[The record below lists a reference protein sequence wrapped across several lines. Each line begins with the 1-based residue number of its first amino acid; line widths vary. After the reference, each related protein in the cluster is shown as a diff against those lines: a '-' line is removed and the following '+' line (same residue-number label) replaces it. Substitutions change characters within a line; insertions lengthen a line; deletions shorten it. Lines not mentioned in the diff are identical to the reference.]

1 LKITIEYKKMNLKR
15 VLKYSFI
22 FLLAGISCT
31 KTNCPEDLANFDA
44 KAINSFHKSFFAK
57 DSERKSGNFSIYLD
71 YSSGMKIAFEKKENT
86 DFYFLFINS
95 LKISEPDFYA
105 VESDAIK
112 KIESSTKSELYKRI
126 KDIKSYNKIN
136 APLDIAIQQIVAK
149 NTESVFIT
157 DGELWKNE
165 ERDDPWA
172 REEFGKWLKKGNTI
186 EIYATD
192 FVEKGKQK
200 HVFYLFF
207 IPKEIV
213 NSKNNV
219 ASEFRFYLDK
229 SLEAKNLNYTK
240 FSFSNSG
247 YKLVQEYSNLNQ
259 AGVNENAEFAAETYI
274 NAGETSNFEYIEL
287 FLPWR
292 DMHEYIGKAYNE
304 KTGKEIKGGEA
315 LLSNIFLEINNLEY
329 YKIEEIGIKVYD
341 IRSEF
346 LTFSDCIR
354 CARGEKPSFE
364 LDENGNKLLDEE
376 NLPVL
381 KSFGEEGCY
390 DETGKL
396 IKDTVFRINKNLKEI
411 KNLLVL
417 DQQAFENNFDHE
429 GRGEIMIK
437 LFPELNEEVLN
448 TDCGN
453 FHRIDVYLK
462 KVSTQVASP
471 SLEKFIWDGI
481 QLQKNRSIY
490 NSIIGAIN
498 DANPEGTVIYT
509 FYLRT
514 PSLE

>member
-1 LKITIEYKKMNLKR
+1 M
-15 VLKYSFI
+15 
-22 FLLAGISCT
+22 LAGISCT
-31 KTNCPEDLANFDA
+31 RTTCPEELADFDA
-44 KAINSFHKSFFAK
+44 KAIYSFHKNYFPENKEKVNS
-57 DSERKSGNFSIYLD
+57 NFSIYLD

-95 LKISEPDFYA
+95 LKISEPNFYA
-105 VESDAIK
+105 VESDSVK

-136 APLDIAIQQIVAK
+136 APLDLAIQQIVAQ

-192 FVEKGKQK
+192 FTEKGKEK
-200 HVFYLFF
+200 HVFYMFF
-207 IPKEIV
+207 IPKKIV

-219 ASEFRFYLDK
+219 ASEFQFYLDK
-229 SLEAKNLNYTK
+229 SLESKNLKYTK

-247 YKLVQEYSNLNQ
+247 YNLVQEYSNSS
-259 AGVNENAEFAAETYI
+259 AGVNENAEFAPETYI
-274 NAGETSNFEYIEL
+274 NALETSNFEYIEL

-315 LLSNIFLEINNLEY
+315 LLSKLFLEINNLAF

-341 IRSEF
+341 INSDF
-346 LTFSDCIR
+346 LKFCDCKR
-354 CARGEKPSFE
+354 CAMGAKPRFE
-364 LDENGNKLLDEE
+364 LDANGNKLLDEE
-376 NLPVL
+376 NLPVI
-381 KSFGEEGCY
+381 KSYGEEGCY
-390 DETGKL
+390 DDNGKL
-396 IKDTVFRINKNLKEI
+396 IKDTVFKATKNLKEI
-411 KNLLVL
+411 KNLLFL
-417 DQQAFENNFDHE
+417 DEDAFKNNLEHE

-437 LFPELNEEVLN
+437 LFPELPEEFLN
-448 TDCGN
+448 VECGN

-462 KVSTQVASP
+462 KVSTQVSNP
-471 SLEKFIWDGI
+471 NLEKFIWDGI

-514 PSLE
+514 QGLE